1 MIERAVEI
9 NAENDRLKGREKE
22 VEEENVKHLQE
33 REQLEKER
41 LVLLSRDSI
50 GQWAW
55 EHNELFNTKRRC

>member
-22 VEEENVKHLQE
+22 VEEENARHLKE

-41 LVLLSRDSI
+41 FLLDSFLSLLT
-50 GQWAW
+50 GAW
-55 EHNELFNTKRRC
+55 VMFMQSTCTT